1 MKNGA
6 LVFVAMFVEGL
17 VVIGCGTGVP
27 RDQVAVGAG
36 SAGGAAYAPC
46 PASSSWVTSPNPPM
60 EIGGQGVPVGDET
73 FCQFYQF
80 AEQWFLS
87 LVSPSSTAGSRVF
100 ETFNVVG
107 ASGTTDCPADKGAGG
122 RRLAGKE
129 AMKRNLFVRSSKPR
143 TADFD
148 PTLPAELNQATDQGL
163 YDQNGNVVLYAVFY
177 NQTECDATSSG
188 FAPNT
193 IEAKTA
199 WKVFDKPD
207 PTYYMIEATVEF
219 STGAQNLLLGLVGFH
234 MAINTALHPE
244 FIWATF
250 EHKANAPDCI
260 NPQPTPAAGWAFTSN
275 AAAQCLATSG
285 YNNCTSY
292 QFNQGAQATTPTGG
306 TPTQV
311 CRSFP
316 QGTDP
321 VPPLVG
327 PNGNRNGLN
336 KFTIDTLNE
345 QLVGPKGIL
354 TMLPGTD
361 PMAVFANYTMQGAI
375 WTNGGQDSTT
385 ANQRGSLE
393 LANTTMETFV
403 QSPPPG
409 TNTNCFGCHNFS
421 TTSPLDVSHIFQGV
435 SAKAK
440 RRTGKK

>member
-1 MKNGA
+1 MMKNLA
-6 LVFVAMFVEGL
+6 SVFVAVLAGAL
-17 VVIGCGTGVP
+17 SVIGCGSPP
-27 RDQVAVGAG
+27 REPTTVGAEGPG
-36 SAGGAAYAPC
+36 SGSFPAC
-46 PASSSWVTSPNPPM
+46 PASSSWVTAPNPPA
-60 EIGGQGVPVGDET
+60 EIGGQGVPVQDET

-87 LVSPSSTAGSRVF
+87 LVSPSSTEGTRVF

-107 ASGTTDCPADKGAGG
+107 ASGTTNCSPGAAGT
-122 RRLAGKE
+122 RLAGKE
-129 AMKRNLFVRSSKPR
+129 ALRRNLFVRSGKPK
-143 TADFD
+143 TAEFD

-163 YDQNGNVVLYAVFY
+163 YDQSGNVVLYAMFY
-177 NQTECDATSSG
+177 NQTECEATPAG

-193 IEAKTA
+193 IEVKTA
-199 WKVFDKPD
+199 WKVFEKPD
-207 PTYYMIEATVEF
+207 PSYYMIDATVEF
-219 STGAQNLLLGLVGFH
+219 STGAKNLLLGLVGFH

-250 EHKANAPDCI
+250 EHKNNAPDCV
-260 NPQPTPAAGWAFTSN
+260 NPQATPASGWAFTSN
-275 AAAQCLATSG
+275 AAAQCLATQG
-285 YNNCTSY
+285 YGNCQSY
-292 QFNQGAQATTPTGG
+292 QFNQGAQATAPTGG

-311 CRSFP
+311 CRSYP
-316 QGTDP
+316 DGTDA

-354 TMLPGTD
+354 TTLPANN

-375 WTNGGQDSTT
+375 WTNGGQDSTV

-403 QSPPPG
+403 QNVSPG

-421 TTSPLDVSHIFQGV
+421 TTSPLDVSHIYQGT
-435 SAKAK
+435 SAAVK
-440 RRTGKK
+440 RPAAGKK